1 MFSDVSS
8 VPAVPLVVLFG
19 TLAAG
24 PASAGEPV
32 AGEVRT
38 CQVVSV
44 ALNVGSLEK
53 EAKRV
58 VYAPPPG
65 WCIRSHTVECRG
77 KFGSASY
84 AVNTVPADFTWD
96 ATERSWDET
105 KVRGSGSAT
114 VKATTTPVQAGAS
127 YRVEKASGEE
137 VRRSASH
144 HALVVE
150 ATARGGGLL
159 GSGAGL
165 ELTVTADLVYV
176 GPERAP

>member
-1 MFSDVSS
+1 MTPDRLSVLV
-8 VPAVPLVVLFG
+8 VPAVLLVS
-19 TLAAG
+19 G
-24 PASAGEPV
+24 PATAGEPV
-32 AGEVRT
+32 PGEVRT

-44 ALNVGSLEK
+44 ALSVGSLEK

-65 WCIRSHTVECRG
+65 WYIRSHTVEC
-77 KFGSASY
+77 KNKVGSASY

-105 KVRGSGSAT
+105 KVRGSGSAS
-114 VKATTTPVQAGAS
+114 VKGTAAPVQAGAT
-127 YRVEKASGEE
+127 YRVEKASGDEA
-137 VRRSASH
+137 RQSASH

-150 ATARGGGLL
+150 ATARGSGLL

-176 GPERAP
+176 GPARAP